1 MHGNL
6 KRSLQ
11 DLSTALQELH
21 RDLLMSEARAYQTE
35 TGKQLNPY
43 ELLSASLH
51 DPRFSWLRQMSAAI
65 VHIDTIVDEVTN
77 LTAKDANEIANEV
90 LALIEKPSE
99 FRNQE
104 FWNKYTPHLNN
115 PDTIMRHAKVKG
127 ILDGL
132 KPRM

>member
-1 MHGNL
+1 MHEQL
-6 KRSLQ
+6 KRYLQ

-21 RDLLMSEARAYQTE
+21 RDLLMSEAKAFQTE
-35 TGKQLNPY
+35 TGKQMNPY

-77 LTAKDANEIANEV
+77 LTANDANQIANEV
-90 LALIEKPSE
+90 LALIEKPMESHS
-99 FRNQE
+99 QE

-115 PDTIMRHAKVKG
+115 PDTIMRHSKVKT
-127 ILDGL
+127 ILESL
-132 KPRM
+132 KPKM